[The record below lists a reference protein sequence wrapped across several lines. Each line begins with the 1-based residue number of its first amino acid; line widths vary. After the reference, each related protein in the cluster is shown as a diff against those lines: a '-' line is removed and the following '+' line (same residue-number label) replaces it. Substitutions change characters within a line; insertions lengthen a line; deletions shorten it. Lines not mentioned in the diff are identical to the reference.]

1 MFSHLGRPRPGAASQ
16 LPACPVICLC
26 LGPSNGPSCPQPPGN
41 RGGRLEPLGN
51 MSEAAG
57 RRMNATTMT
66 PGRNDM
72 TADAP
77 PDSVLP
83 KPPSM
88 NRLIVAATIGN
99 VFEWFDFVVYGFFA
113 VTLAQVF
120 FPTGDPT
127 VSLLVTFGAFGL
139 AYVVRP
145 LGAIVVG
152 GYTDRAGRKAGLL
165 LSMALMMIGTTLMAV
180 TPGYATI
187 GLAAPIIITLAR
199 LLQGFSVGG
208 EFGSAVTFLAEHGG
222 GRRGFSASW
231 QFATG
236 GIITALASVFGVTLT
251 TLLDHQQLV
260 DWGWRIPYLF
270 GMLIGPAGLYV
281 RAKVVD
287 TPEFLEAEKPETIPL
302 KDLLRRHPLPV
313 LLALGISIISN
324 SSFYLMLYIPT
335 FGIKQLH
342 LPEYTGFVATLVGGL
357 ILAVGCP
364 LAGHWSDRIPR
375 PLLMV
380 ITCWLFVLT
389 AYPAF
394 YLMVAWPSL
403 AACIIA
409 VAWLQLVKAGYS
421 GVLPSL
427 LSEQFPVE
435 TRAIGVS
442 LGFSTAVTIFGG
454 FAPFVATWLIART
467 GNPLSPSYYLIF
479 AALLSLRALIAI
491 QRRGRQRTP

>member
-1 MFSHLGRPRPGAASQ
+1 
-16 LPACPVICLC
+16 
-26 LGPSNGPSCPQPPGN
+26 
-41 RGGRLEPLGN
+41 
-51 MSEAAG
+51 
-57 RRMNATTMT
+57 
-66 PGRNDM
+66 M
-72 TADAP
+72 TADILTAA
-77 PDSVLP
+77 VLP

-88 NRLIVAATIGN
+88 RRLIVAATIGN

-113 VTLAQVF
+113 LTLAEVF
-120 FPTGDPT
+120 FPTGNPT

-187 GLAAPIIITLAR
+187 GVAAPIIITLAR
-199 LLQGFSVGG
+199 LFQGFSVGG

-231 QFATG
+231 QFSTA
-236 GIITALASVFGVTLT
+236 GIITVLASLFGITLT
-251 TLLDHQQLV
+251 TLLTHQELV
-260 DWGWRIPYLF
+260 DWGWRIPYFF

-287 TPEFLEAEKPETIPL
+287 TPEFIEAEKPATIPVS
-302 KDLLRRHPLPV
+302 DLLRRHPVAV
-313 LLALGISIISN
+313 LLAIGISIISN
-324 SSFYLMLYIPT
+324 SSFYLLLYIPT
-335 FGIKQLH
+335 FGVKQLH
-342 LPEYTGFVATLVGGL
+342 LPQYTGFVATLIGGV
-357 ILAVGCP
+357 ILAIGSP
-364 LAGHWSDRIPR
+364 LAGHWSDKMGRPR
-375 PLLMV
+375 LML
-380 ITCWLFVLT
+380 ITCGLFVLT
-389 AYPAF
+389 SYPAF

-409 VAWLQLVKAGYS
+409 VAWLQLCKAGYS

-427 LSEQFPVE
+427 LSELFPVE

-454 FAPFVATWLIART
+454 FAPFVATWLIVQT

-479 AALLSLRALIAI
+479 TALLSLAALIAI
-491 QRRGRQRTP
+491 QRRGRRAESNGAAALVLAGGTPGERS

>member
-1 MFSHLGRPRPGAASQ
+1 MTADTLHAGVQ
-16 LPACPVICLC
+16 
-26 LGPSNGPSCPQPPGN
+26 PQPP
-41 RGGRLEPLGN
+41 
-51 MSEAAG
+51 
-57 RRMNATTMT
+57 
-66 PGRNDM
+66 
-72 TADAP
+72 
-77 PDSVLP
+77 
-83 KPPSM
+83 SM
-88 NRLIVAATIGN
+88 HRLIVAATIGN
-99 VFEWFDFVVYGFFA
+99 IFEWFDFVVYGFFA
-113 VTLAQVF
+113 VTLAEVF
-120 FPTGDPT
+120 FPAGNPT

-139 AYVVRP
+139 AYLVRP

-187 GLAAPIIITLAR
+187 GLAAPIIITIAR

-208 EFGSAVTFLAEHGG
+208 EFGSAVSFLAEHGG

-236 GIITALASVFGVTLT
+236 GLITVLASLFGLSLT
-251 TLLDHQQLV
+251 TWLTHEQLV
-260 DWGWRIPYLF
+260 DWGWRIPYVF

-281 RAKVVD
+281 RAKVVE
-287 TPEFLEAEKPETIPL
+287 TPEFLEAEKPATIPIR
-302 KDLLRRHPLPV
+302 DVLRRHPLPM

-324 SSFYLMLYIPT
+324 SSFYILAYIPT
-335 FGIKQLH
+335 YGVKTLH
-342 LPEYTGFVATLVGGL
+342 LPASVGFTATLIGGA
-357 ILAVGCP
+357 ILAIGCP
-364 LAGHWSDRIPR
+364 LAGHWSDKLPR

-389 AYPAF
+389 SYPAF
-394 YLMVAWPSL
+394 YLMAAWPSL

-409 VAWLQLVKAGYS
+409 VGWLQLVKAGYS

-442 LGFSTAVTIFGG
+442 LGFSTAVSIFGG
-454 FAPFVATWLIART
+454 LAPLVATWLISAT
-467 GNPLSPSYYLIF
+467 GDSLSPSYYLIF
-479 AALLSLRALIAI
+479 TALLSLFALMAI
-491 QRRGRQRTP
+491 QWRGRRATQALGRPAELAVP

>member
-1 MFSHLGRPRPGAASQ
+1 
-16 LPACPVICLC
+16 
-26 LGPSNGPSCPQPPGN
+26 
-41 RGGRLEPLGN
+41 
-51 MSEAAG
+51 
-57 RRMNATTMT
+57 
-66 PGRNDM
+66 M
-72 TADAP
+72 TADTLPAA
-77 PDSVLP
+77 VLA

-88 NRLIVAATIGN
+88 RRLIVAATIGN

-127 VSLLVTFGAFGL
+127 VSLMITFGAFGL

-152 GYTDRAGRKAGLL
+152 GYTDRAGRKNGLL
-165 LSMALMMIGTTLMAV
+165 LSMALMMIGTTMMAV

-187 GLAAPIIITLAR
+187 GLAAPVIITIAR

-208 EFGSAVTFLAEHGG
+208 EFGSAVSFLAEHGG

-236 GIITALASVFGVTLT
+236 GIITALASLFGTGLT
-251 TLLDHQQLV
+251 TLLTHEQLV
-260 DWGWRIPYLF
+260 DWGWRIPYFF
-270 GMLIGPAGLYV
+270 GMLVGPAGLYI
-281 RAKVVD
+281 RAKVVE
-287 TPEFLEAEKPETIPL
+287 TPEFLEAEKPATIPIS
-302 KDLLRRHPLPV
+302 DLLRRHPLPV

-324 SSFYLMLYIPT
+324 SSFYLLLYIPT
-335 FGIKQLH
+335 FGVKQLH

-357 ILAVGCP
+357 ILAIGCP
-364 LAGHWSDRIPR
+364 LFGHWSDRIRRPR
-375 PLLMV
+375 IMV
-380 ITCWLFVLT
+380 IACWLFVLT

-403 AACIIA
+403 AACMLA
-409 VAWLQLVKAGYS
+409 VGWLQLVKSGYS

-442 LGFSTAVTIFGG
+442 LSFSNAVTIFGG
-454 FAPFVATWLIART
+454 FAPFVATWLIAQT
-467 GNPLSPSYYLIF
+467 GDSLSPSYYLIF
-479 AALLSLRALIAI
+479 TALLSLVALIAI
-491 QRRGRQRTP
+491 QRRSRRRDRTLARRPATNYGSSVGRV

>member
-1 MFSHLGRPRPGAASQ
+1 
-16 LPACPVICLC
+16 
-26 LGPSNGPSCPQPPGN
+26 
-41 RGGRLEPLGN
+41 
-51 MSEAAG
+51 
-57 RRMNATTMT
+57 
-66 PGRNDM
+66 M
-72 TADAP
+72 TAEALQIG
-77 PDSVLP
+77 VLP

-88 NRLIVAATIGN
+88 RKLIVAATIGN

-113 VTLAQVF
+113 VALSEVF

-139 AYVVRP
+139 AYVIRRW
-145 LGAIVVG
+145 GALVAG
-152 GYTDRAGRKAGLL
+152 GPTARAGRKAGLL
-165 LSMALMMIGTTLMAV
+165 LSMALMMIGTTLMAI

-187 GLAAPIIITLAR
+187 GLAAPVIITLAR

-236 GIITALASVFGVTLT
+236 GIITALASLFGVGLT
-251 TLLDHQQLV
+251 TLLSHQELV

-281 RAKVVD
+281 RSKVVD
-287 TPEFLEAEKPETIPL
+287 TPEFLAAEKPETIPL
-302 KDLLRRHPLPV
+302 SDLLRRHPVSV

-335 FGIKQLH
+335 FGVRQLH

-364 LAGHWSDRIPR
+364 LAGHWSDKAGR
-375 PLLMV
+375 PV
-380 ITCWLFVLT
+380 IMMIMCGLFVLT

-394 YLMVAWPSL
+394 YLMSAWPTL

-409 VAWLQLVKAGYS
+409 VAWLQLLKAGYS

-427 LSEQFPVE
+427 LGEQVPVA
-435 TRAIGVS
+435 TRARGVS
-442 LGFSTAVTIFGG
+442 PSSTS
-454 FAPFVATWLIART
+454 APTATLSGIALW
-467 GNPLSPSYYLIF
+467 G
-479 AALLSLRALIAI
+479 I
-491 QRRGRQRTP
+491 QRRSARALQPKLAASPA